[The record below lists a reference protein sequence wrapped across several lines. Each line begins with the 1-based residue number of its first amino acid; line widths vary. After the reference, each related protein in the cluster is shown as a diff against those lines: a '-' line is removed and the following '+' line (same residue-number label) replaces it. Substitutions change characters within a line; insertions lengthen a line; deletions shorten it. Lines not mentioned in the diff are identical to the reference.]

1 MITSTKDYSYL
12 NTLSNYKITD
22 NAFNNVIIYKEDNQ
36 ILGYL
41 DYSIMYERGEINYIF
56 VLEQYRSKG
65 IASKLLEYMINNT
78 KVEEISL
85 EVNKDNSNA
94 IKLYRKYNFK
104 EVGIR
109 KGYYNGVDGILMLR
123 SRWKYEKNEYIS
135 IWI

>member
-123 SRWKYEKNEYIS
+123 SR
-135 IWI
+135 